1 MALAAKYAETPPA
14 CVTDSPSSLPRC
26 PPPRANGRPVLCNSS
41 INLSAMHK
49 RASLALLAVAGLVM
63 VAVAALAG
71 YRGYLEH
78 AARPA
83 FPTVDTAQLSPGRAA
98 VVHVLAQEY
107 AKGRWVKNQP

>member
-1 MALAAKYAETPPA
+1 
-14 CVTDSPSSLPRC
+14 
-26 PPPRANGRPVLCNSS
+26 
-41 INLSAMHK
+41 MHK
-49 RASLALLAVAGLVM
+49 RASLALL
-63 VAVAALAG
+63 ALAG